1 MLLQRQAVSTYLLKG
16 GPSRGSLVVRRADNN
31 PNPRVSSGRSFK
43 EGEGIQKPSPPTQGQ
58 EASPQVPGQP
68 LYADAA
74 QVRA

>member
-1 MLLQRQAVSTYLLKG
+1 
-16 GPSRGSLVVRRADNN
+16 
-31 PNPRVSSGRSFK
+31 VSSGRSFK